1 MQELMYITIAAQLI
15 ALALIVIV
23 KRETEQEAIEWLKKL

>member
-1 MQELMYITIAAQLI
+1 MQELLYTTIAAQLI